1 MTLVDYFNTLE
12 IVLWSVLGLGLLAVS
27 FRRGRSQMEAA
38 AAGLLFLAFA
48 GSDAV
53 ELTTGAW
60 WRPWW
65 LLAWKAACMAG
76 LVLVGVR
83 VSRRH
88 RKDTQQD

>member
-1 MTLVDYFNTLE
+1 MTLIDYFNALE
-12 IVLWSVLGLGLLAVS
+12 IVLWSALGLGLLAAS
-27 FRRGRSQMEAA
+27 FRAARWRMETGT
-38 AAGLLFLAFA
+38 AGLLFLAFA

-65 LLAWKAACMAG
+65 LLAWKAACIAG

-83 VSRRH
+83 VRR
-88 RKDTQQD
+88 RRRDEKT

>member
-12 IVLWSVLGLGLLAVS
+12 IVLWSALGLALLAAS
-27 FRRGRSQMEAA
+27 LRGSRWRTEAA
-38 AAGLLFLAFA
+38 TAGLLFLAFA

-65 LLAWKAACMAG
+65 LLAWKVACIAG
-76 LVLVGVR
+76 LLLVGVR
-83 VSRRH
+83 VRR
-88 RKDTQQD
+88 RRDEQA